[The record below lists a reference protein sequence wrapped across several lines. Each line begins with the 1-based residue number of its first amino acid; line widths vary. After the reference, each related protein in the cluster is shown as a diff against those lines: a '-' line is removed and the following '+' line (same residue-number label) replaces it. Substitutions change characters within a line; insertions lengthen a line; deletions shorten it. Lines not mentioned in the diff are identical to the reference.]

1 MRKEFRYTGNR
12 DKIECWGWMVESLL
26 QTAKKDVFRKRDL
39 TSFFFFMKNFHFK
52 QDHFIPLYFAGET
65 GPMGLPGVRGPP
77 GLPGDAGP
85 PG

>member
-1 MRKEFRYTGNR
+1 MDFSQC
-12 DKIECWGWMVESLL
+12 I
-26 QTAKKDVFRKRDL
+26 KR
-39 TSFFFFMKNFHFK
+39 FHFK
-52 QDHFIPLYFAGET
+52 QDHFVPAGET